1 MAIPAILSRETFW
14 QLKTN
19 HHCSTAQKMVAPA
32 YITRQSVHLS
42 VYFASLCLFVVSLPS
57 SRYFLT
63 ISEIILI
70 GNWLAEAD
78 FTTKFNKLRSDKPA
92 IAFILIYIL
101 NVIGLLWSE
110 DIGYAFKN
118 DLLHKSPTLFLP
130 LILVTSPVP
139 DRKKIRMLLS
149 LFISSVLVVS
159 FIGFSGRISQSNLFF
174 REASPFIPGVYFGMM
189 LIIAAFQLP
198 LLVKQV
204 TANKMY
210 FYMSLAI
217 SAWLIFFLFYLRAL
231 SGVASFVAAL
241 IFLIVIFIVRVN
253 STFFKISVPAI
264 FILLAGLAVWPMV
277 NIYKQTHAET
287 ATDFSTL
294 ARYTD
299 QGTPYLHDTIN
310 SIRENGNLVYIYIAD
325 DELRDAWNEKSD
337 LDFDGNDLMNQELRA
352 TLYRYMSSRGLKK
365 DRQGFMELTDTD
377 IRAVEKGTP
386 NYLNVT
392 RPGFYIRAYEEMMSL
407 NVYYQSSRK
416 VTSWGSLT
424 KRIDL
429 WRASWEAFR
438 EHPFLGWGTGS
449 ILKAVDYGIEKNG
462 SALSGLN
469 MKPHNQFLYI
479 LLTLG
484 LTGLIIIVVLYVYF
498 LVKNKAHES
507 FMFTLF
513 LIVFLVNFIG
523 NNSFES
529 QPGQNLFVF
538 FSLLYGYFYPVLKKE
553 PGFIY

>member
-1 MAIPAILSRETFW
+1 MA
-14 QLKTN
+14 
-19 HHCSTAQKMVAPA
+19 VPA
-32 YITRQSVHLS
+32 YITRKSVHHT
-42 VYFASLCLFVVSLPS
+42 VYFAALCLFVISLPS

-63 ISEIILI
+63 VSEIILI
-70 GNWLAEAD
+70 CNWLAEAD
-78 FTTKFNKLRSDKPA
+78 FKTKFNKLRSDRAA

-110 DIGYAFKN
+110 NLGYAFKN

-130 LILVTSPVP
+130 LILATSPLP
-139 DRKKIRMLLS
+139 DRKKIRVLLL

-159 FIGFSGRISQSNLFF
+159 FIGFFSRVFQPNLFF
-174 REASPFIPGVYFGMM
+174 REASPFILGVYLGMM

-198 LLVKQV
+198 LLVRQM
-204 TANKMY
+204 TGNRMY
-210 FYMSLAI
+210 LYLSLAI

-231 SGVASFVAAL
+231 SGIASFAAVM
-241 IFLIVIFIVRVN
+241 IFVTVIFVTRVK
-253 STFFKISVPAI
+253 SLLLKISVPALV
-264 FILLAGLAVWPMV
+264 ILMAGLAIWPMV
-277 NIYKQTHAET
+277 SIYKQIYAET

-294 ARYTD
+294 ERYTV

-310 SIRENGNLVYIYIAD
+310 RIRENGNLVYIYIAD
-325 DELRDAWNEKSD
+325 DELRDAWRERSD

-365 DRQGFMELTDTD
+365 DRDGLMQLADNE
-377 IRAVEKGTP
+377 IRAIERGTT
-386 NYLNVT
+386 NYLNIK
-392 RPGFYIRAYEEMMSL
+392 RPGFYIRAYEEIMSL
-407 NVYYQSSRK
+407 QVYYQSSRK

-424 KRIDL
+424 KRIDV
-429 WRASWEAFR
+429 WRASREAFK
-438 EHPFLGWGTGS
+438 EHPVLGWGTGS

-462 SALSGLN
+462 STLAGLN

-484 LTGLIIIVVLYVYF
+484 ITGLIIIVTLYGYF
-498 LVKNKAHES
+498 LAKNKAHDS
-507 FMFTLF
+507 FMFILF

-529 QPGQNLFVF
+529 QSGQNLFVF
-538 FSLLYGYFYPVLKKE
+538 FSLFYAWFYPCLKNE
-553 PGFIY
+553 PGFVY

>member
-1 MAIPAILSRETFW
+1 MMAAHTD
-14 QLKTN
+14 
-19 HHCSTAQKMVAPA
+19 
-32 YITRQSVHLS
+32 ITRKSVHLS
-42 VYFASLCLFVVSLPS
+42 IYFASLCLFVVSLPS

-63 ISEIILI
+63 ISEILLI

-78 FTTKFNKLRSDKPA
+78 FKTKFNKLRSDKPA
-92 IAFILIYIL
+92 MAFILIYVV

-118 DLLHKSPTLFLP
+118 DLLHKLPTLFLP
-130 LILVTSPVP
+130 LILATSPMP
-139 DRKKIRMLLS
+139 DLKKIRVLLL

-159 FIGFSGRISQSNLFF
+159 FIGFFSRIFQSNLFF

-189 LIIAAFQLP
+189 LIIAAIQLP
-198 LLVKQV
+198 LLVKQM
-204 TANKMY
+204 TGNKMY
-210 FYMSLAI
+210 FYLSLAI
-217 SAWLIFFLFYLRAL
+217 SAWLIYFLFYLRAL
-231 SGVASFVAAL
+231 SAIASFVAVL
-241 IFLIVIFIVRVN
+241 IYMIVVLITTTNRTFL
-253 STFFKISVPAI
+253 KISVPVV
-264 FILLAGLAVWPMV
+264 FVLLAGLAVWPMV

-287 ATDFSTL
+287 VTDFSTL
-294 ARYTD
+294 ASHTG
-299 QGTPYLHDTIN
+299 QGTPYLHDTTNI
-310 SIRENGNLVYIYIAD
+310 IRENGNLVYLYIAD
-325 DELRDAWNEKSD
+325 GELRDAWNEKSD
-337 LDFDGNDLMNQELRA
+337 LDFDGKDLMHQELRA

-365 DRQGFMELTDTD
+365 DRQGFMELTATD
-377 IRAVEKGTP
+377 ISAVEKGTT

-392 RPGFYIRAYEEMMSL
+392 RPGFYIRVYEEMMSL
-407 NVYYQSSRK
+407 YVYSHSSRK
-416 VTSWGSLT
+416 DISWGSLT
-424 KRIDL
+424 KRIDV
-429 WRASWEAFR
+429 WRASWEAFK
-438 EHPFLGWGTGS
+438 EHPVMGWGTGS

-498 LVKNKAHES
+498 LVKKKAHES
-507 FMFTLF
+507 FMFILF

-529 QPGQNLFVF
+529 QSGQNLFVF
-538 FSLLYGYFYPVLKKE
+538 FSLFYAYFYPGLKKE